1 MINNIHLDLSQKA
14 EKKHYTF
21 IFASNA
27 DKINILIMINNIY
40 LDLSQKAE
48 RKLYNFTLVKTL
60 RK

>member
-21 IFASNA
+21 IFVDT
-27 DKINILIMINNIY
+27 DKINILIMINNIH

-48 RKLYNFTLVKTL
+48 RKHYTFIFASTPIK
-60 RK
+60 